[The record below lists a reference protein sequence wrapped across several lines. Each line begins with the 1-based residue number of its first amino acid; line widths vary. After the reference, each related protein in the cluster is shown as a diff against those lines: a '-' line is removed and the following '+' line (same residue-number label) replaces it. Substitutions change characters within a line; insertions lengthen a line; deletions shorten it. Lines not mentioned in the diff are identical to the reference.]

1 MNTLP
6 QINEEVNPL
15 GITQEMTPDE
25 AAASLALA
33 TRLSE
38 EQLIAQNP
46 MPMEAPAEEAPA
58 APEMDVKAE
67 MAGMQEEIQS
77 IKDELEELLKE
88 DDKEEKQDG
97 EEGQD

>member
-46 MPMEAPAEEAPA
+46 MVEAPQETPV
-58 APEMDVKAE
+58 APEMDVKTE
-67 MAGMQEEIQS
+67 MADMQEEIQS